1 MANFTVELPEFN
13 PGEPLYAAK
22 LTALVD
28 AIKEVR
34 EALVAPAQTAPVAA
48 KATTRKASTK
58 AE

>member
-1 MANFTVELPEFN
+1 MAKPFTVELPQFK

-34 EALVAPAQTAPVAA
+34 EALEAEPTPAP
-48 KATTRKASTK
+48 KATTRKAATK

>member
-1 MANFTVELPEFN
+1 MAKPFTVELPEFKA
-13 PGEPLYAAK
+13 GEPLYAAK

-34 EALVAPAQTAPVAA
+34 EALSAEPAA
-48 KATTRKASTK
+48 KPATTRKAPAK